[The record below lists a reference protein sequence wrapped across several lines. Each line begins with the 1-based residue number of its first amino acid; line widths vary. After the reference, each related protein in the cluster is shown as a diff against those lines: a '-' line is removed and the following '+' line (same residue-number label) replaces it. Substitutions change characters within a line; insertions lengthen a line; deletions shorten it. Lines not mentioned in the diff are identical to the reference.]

1 MAHIIEV
8 DDSNF
13 EQEVLQSD
21 IPVLVDFWA
30 VWCGPCRMIAPVFA
44 ELAEEYKDKVK
55 FVKVNVDQVTEVV
68 GRYSIM
74 SIPTIMLFNG
84 GDPVETIVG
93 VQPKER
99 YTELLDEVIA

>member
-30 VWCGPCRMIAPVFA
+30 VWCGPCRMIAPVFE